1 MIITTTPKNNSDIKN
16 IKDIRRDILFGVTER
31 IAHEIKIGSI
41 GVYMTGDETST
52 EYELVKFHS
61 YPYTI
66 QNSEDLKE
74 IKSNCERVVDIIH
87 FNKYQNFSRLY
98 YLSKEHETIKLRHFV
113 KSTVTLQTAQQ
124 VGRRLPSTLKNLEC
138 GFIDNQTHDSIID
151 EIQRRESID
160 FDEIETEDVTYT
172 DDEAE

>member
-1 MIITTTPKNNSDIKN
+1 MIITTTPKNNSDINN

-52 EYELVKFHS
+52 DYELVKFKSH
-61 YPYTI
+61 PYTI
-66 QNSEDLKE
+66 QSSEDSKE
-74 IKSNCERVVDIIH
+74 IKPDCERVVDIIH
-87 FNKYQNFSRLY
+87 FNKYQNSSRLY
-98 YLSKEHETIKLRHFV
+98 YLSDEHETIKLRHFV
-113 KSTVTLQTAQQ
+113 KSTVTLQTSQL

-151 EIQRRESID
+151 EIQRRESIE
-160 FDEIETEDVTYT
+160 FDEIETEDDTYT
-172 DDEAE
+172 DDEDE